1 MEEVLSTPGTSQRT
15 RKTGIH
21 TLGDVPSGTH
31 SCQFYQTKQDLFDIL
46 VPYFKAGLEENEF
59 CLWVTSEP
67 LRAQE
72 AKATLRRAVGDL
84 DEYIAKGQIEI
95 VDQSQWSGEPGKFE
109 ARRALHGWVEKQK
122 QAAEIGFGRLRLS
135 WDTSWVVETD
145 WGELTSYEA
154 ALDNVIDQYQMLA
167 ICSYCLDMC
176 SAPEIIHAVGNH
188 QLAFVKEAGRWE
200 AIESIGRRRAENL
213 IARQAQIID
222 EIHDAM
228 VALDLD
234 GYVMTWNNGAVR
246 LYGYMPEEATG
257 KHIAFLFPREDH
269 DFVRNRV
276 IAPVMEK
283 GGHEVEARL
292 LRKSGEEAYVR
303 LFLSLLR
310 DGNGSAT
317 SIIACGVDI
326 TESRQVQEALRLSR
340 ESFSKAFHSSP
351 DPILI
356 STLRH
361 GRIIEAND
369 SLVRTTGYRREELIG
384 RTSMELGLWLKQKE
398 RTNFTHLLQK
408 QKFVHDLE
416 VNFRMKMGEIRVG
429 LLSAQV
435 INIGGEPCSVAIMH
449 DITERKKAE
458 EELRRSQEQLRNLSE
473 HLQRAREEEREGIAR
488 EIHDELG
495 QVLTALKMDLS
506 WLGKRLPFDKE
517 SLHEK
522 VEAMSKLI
530 DTTAQTVKRISTQLR
545 PGLLDDLG
553 LVPAIEWQAQ
563 QFQERTQIPCELELE
578 TDDIVLDRELVT
590 AFFRIFQEAL
600 TNVARHADATLV
612 KVTLKSKDG
621 KLLLRVS
628 DNGRGITKQQISHP
642 KSFGLLG
649 MRERARFWRGAF
661 KVSGVQGKGTTVT
674 ASIPLSLKG
683 GSR

>member
-1 MEEVLSTPGTSQRT
+1 MEGVLSTPGTSQRT

-46 VPYFKAGLEENEF
+46 VPYFKAGLEGNEF

-72 AKATLRRAVGDL
+72 AKAALRRAVGDL

-122 QAAEIGFGRLRLS
+122 QAAEIGFGGLRLS

-145 WGELTSYEA
+145 WSELTSYEA

-176 SAPEIIHAVGNH
+176 SAPEIIRAVGNH
-188 QLAFVKEAGRWE
+188 QLALVKEAGRWE

-292 LRKSGEEAYVR
+292 LKKSGEEAYVR

-317 SIIACGVDI
+317 SIIACGVDV

-408 QKFVHDLE
+408 QGFVQDLE

-506 WLGKRLPFDKE
+506 WLVKRLPFDKE

-578 TDDIVLDRELVT
+578 TDDIVLDRELAT

-674 ASIPLSLKG
+674 ASIPLSLKA
-683 GSR
+683 